1 MKEILLRLSNKQ
13 KIGIGICGFI
23 IILIVFIIAYRYFYS
38 EETFEVTNDT
48 NVITEKTNENNE
60 EETSSGF
67 SLTSGKTK
75 VVVHVVGEVNEPGVV
90 ELKDG
95 SRIIDAINAA
105 GGKTED
111 ADLSKINLAY
121 IVEDGTQIYVPRV
134 GEDREEVITE
144 SAGEGIIVES
154 SKIEQN
160 ETKEQKVNINTATLE
175 KLQSLPGVGQVTAQK
190 IIDYREQNGKF
201 KSPEELKNVPGIGE
215 SKFNSLR
222 DCIVVK

>member
-175 KLQSLPGVGQVTAQK
+175 KLQSLPGVGQATAQK

-215 SKFNSLR
+215 SKFNSLEKS
-222 DCIVVK
+222 IVVK